1 MDLGPHAAFIWG
13 SYGAF
18 VLIVGL
24 LIGWI
29 LFDARRQAN
38 ALADAERRGLKRR
51 SADARPDVR
60 GDHGA

>member
-1 MDLGPHAAFIWG
+1 MDLGPHAVFIWA

-24 LIGWI
+24 LIAWTLLDG
-29 LFDARRQAN
+29 RRQAR

-51 SADARPDVR
+51 SS
-60 GDHGA
+60 GATGEGS